1 MATDTV
7 EEIVSLLGSPISS
20 DDFLTLLNIFPA
32 FKVSFIIEETR
43 KFLNFFSTYLRE
55 EEFRK
60 RIFEII
66 QISYEICELI
76 DNIPDVLLK
85 TTFVN
90 LLELYMDYTQIQ
102 RKDEM
107 LNYLTLSFESLAP
120 GPKILNL
127 CLLVDPIL
135 NSKEYITDQS
145 RLAEFEVVYVPMTRA
160 EIQLKQEVDKWIKS
174 QTLDPM
180 KQDFLLSQLTSL
192 TRALAIKLG
201 ISTSTEEY
209 QELEIEC
216 REMLNM
222 QLTVLSLMS
231 ELGDEDLS
239 PKPVA

>member
-1 MATDTV
+1 MEIGTV
-7 EEIVSLLGSPISS
+7 EQIVSLLGSPISAENYI
-20 DDFLTLLNIFPA
+20 DLLNIFPA

-43 KFLNFFSTYLRE
+43 KFLDFFSTYLRE
-55 EEFRK
+55 EEFQK
-60 RIFEII
+60 RVFEII

-76 DNIPDVLLK
+76 DNISDVLLK

-90 LLELYMDYTQIQ
+90 LLELYMDYSRIQ
-102 RKDEM
+102 LKDEM
-107 LNYLTLSFESLAP
+107 LNYLSLSFENLAP

-127 CLLVDPIL
+127 CLLVEPIL
-135 NSKEYITDQS
+135 KSKEYITDQS
-145 RLAEFEVVYVPMTRA
+145 RLAEFEVIYSPMSRS

-174 QTLDPM
+174 QTLDPS

-192 TRALAIKLG
+192 ISALAVKYG
-201 ISTSTEEY
+201 INKSTEEY

-216 REMLNM
+216 KEMLNM
-222 QLTVLSLMS
+222 QLTLLSLMS